1 MARRREHSRETLAE
15 LALCAAERLLD
26 EQGIAEL
33 STRRIAADIGYS
45 AATLYSVF
53 DNLDDL
59 CWQLNARTLAQLLAQ
74 LDALGEMPPRE
85 ALKAYALCY
94 VAFAARWPE
103 RWSLLFEHRTP
114 ETLQVP
120 AWLNASIER
129 LFLQIE
135 GRLAEL
141 VPEASASER
150 ALTARTL
157 WSGVHGVAVLQL
169 RGKLFLPPQGK
180 QEQMLTTL
188 VDYHLDGWSLSR
200 ESRT

>member
-1 MARRREHSRETLAE
+1 MARRREHSRETLTE

-26 EQGIAEL
+26 TQGVTQL

-59 CWQLNARTLAQLLAQ
+59 CWQLNARTLGQLLNR
-74 LDALGEMPPRE
+74 LEALGDMPPRE
-85 ALKAYALCY
+85 ALKAYAFCY
-94 VAFAARWPE
+94 VDFAARWPE

-114 ETLQVP
+114 ATLEVP
-120 AWLNASIER
+120 AWLNDSIER
-129 LFLQIE
+129 LFALIE
-135 GRLAEL
+135 CRLAEL
-141 VPEASASER
+141 APMACTTEL

-169 RGKLFLPPQGK
+169 RNKLFLPPQGK

-188 VDYHLDGWSLSR
+188 VDYHLDGWRLNR
-200 ESRT
+200 ESRV

>member
-1 MARRREHSRETLAE
+1 MARRREHSREALTE
-15 LALCAAERLLD
+15 LALSAAERLLD
-26 EQGIAEL
+26 KQGAALL

-45 AATLYSVF
+45 AASLYSVF
-53 DNLDDL
+53 NNFDDL
-59 CWQLNARTLAQLLAQ
+59 CWQLNARTLAMLLAQ
-74 LDALGEMPPRE
+74 LDALGDKSPRE

-120 AWLNASIER
+120 AWLNDSIER

-135 GRLAEL
+135 RRLAEL
-141 VPEASASER
+141 VPDASATEL

-157 WSGVHGVAVLQL
+157 WCGVHGVAVLQL
-169 RGKLFLPPQGK
+169 RGKLFLPPEGK
-180 QEQMLTTL
+180 QEQMLITL
-188 VDYHLDGWSLSR
+188 VDYHLDGWGLNR
-200 ESRT
+200 ESRA

>member
-1 MARRREHSRETLAE
+1 MARRREHSREALTE

-26 EQGIAEL
+26 EQGIAVL
-33 STRRIAADIGYS
+33 STRRIAAEIGYS

-53 DNLDDL
+53 SSLDDL
-59 CWQLNARTLAQLLAQ
+59 CWQLNARTLAQLLDE
-74 LDALGEMPPRE
+74 LDALGELEPRE

-94 VAFAARWPE
+94 VAFAARWPA

-129 LFLQIE
+129 LFSQLE
-135 GRLAEL
+135 RCLAEL
-141 VPEASASER
+141 APEACATEL

-169 RGKLFLPPQGK
+169 RNKLFLPPQGK
-180 QEQMLTTL
+180 QEQMLVTL
-188 VDYHLDGWSLSR
+188 VDYHLDGWRLNR
-200 ESRT
+200 ESRA